1 MTDETKSISASFSP
15 SGNQRILLS
24 NWRQMRPNL
33 SFSSSNTSRNTND
46 NFYSRRIS
54 HGAEAMK
61 KCSLTFL
68 VNNFLKSVSLRF
80 LILKFCQSK
89 GNRMTAFKYFTYSIL
104 SRLYC
109 NTYSHIK
116 VKDHNKLTT
125 LIN

>member
-1 MTDETKSISASFSP
+1 M
-15 SGNQRILLS
+15 Q
-24 NWRQMRPNL
+24 
-33 SFSSSNTSRNTND
+33 
-46 NFYSRRIS
+46 
-54 HGAEAMK
+54 

-89 GNRMTAFKYFTYSIL
+89 GNRMTAFKYF
-104 SRLYC
+104 
-109 NTYSHIK
+109 NTVFCHGFDTESHIK